1 MSDQWL
7 VICYFFLQ
15 FSHVLLTDIS
25 AVIAFLPMLLVF
37 ELPLSLLVLL
47 GIGRWYWRKQ
57 QESRKEKTHYVPFVS
72 CGITCYSEGED
83 IKKTILT
90 LCEQVYSGHI
100 EIIAV
105 IDGAS
110 VNKHTYQAAL
120 ECQQMVS
127 RYPQRHLVILP
138 KWQRGGRVSSLN
150 AALNIAKGELF
161 FALDGDT
168 SFDNDMVSH
177 ITKEFI
183 DPNVPAVG
191 GSLRVRNDKVSLV
204 SRMQAM
210 EYMISLQGAK
220 TGLAEWNV
228 INNISGA
235 FGAFRTQ
242 FIRRIGGWDTHSAED
257 LDITLRIKQYMARH
271 PGLRIPFA
279 AHAMGH
285 TDAPT
290 TAKVLF
296 MQRIRW
302 DGDLYF
308 LYLRKHKHGL
318 SPKLLGWK
326 NYIFTVMY
334 GVLQNILLPYLVI
347 FYNIWL
353 FLNFP
358 AGVVLAGFAIQY
370 FCYLFFTTLHFLV
383 FFLAISE
390 RPKQDLYYL
399 KWLPVYPLYSFVMRI
414 VNAAA
419 VLNEVIRRGHEESNM
434 APWWVLKKG
443 KRF

>member
-1 MSDQWL
+1 MIEQL
-7 VICYFFLQ
+7 QIIVFFFLQ
-15 FSHVLLTDIS
+15 FKHVLLTDIS
-25 AVIAFLPMLLVF
+25 AVTAFLPMLLIF
-37 ELPLSLLVLL
+37 ELPLSLMVLF
-47 GIGRWYWRKQ
+47 GIGHWYWRKQ
-57 QESRKEKTHYVPFVS
+57 HEGKKPHYAPAVS
-72 CGITCYSEGED
+72 CGITCYSEGDD

-120 ECQQMVS
+120 ECRQMVA
-127 RYPQRHLVILP
+127 RYPRRHLIILP

-177 ITKEFI
+177 IANEFT

-242 FIRRIGGWDTHSAED
+242 FIRQIGGWDTHSAED
-257 LDITLRIKQYMARH
+257 LDLTLRIKQYMARH

-279 AHAMGH
+279 ARAMGH

-290 TAKVLF
+290 SAKVLF

-308 LYLRKHKHGL
+308 LYLRKHKQGL
-318 SPKLLGWK
+318 SPQLLGWK
-326 NYIFTVMY
+326 NYIFTVAY
-334 GVLQNILLPYLVI
+334 GVLQNILLPFLVI
-347 FYNIWL
+347 FYNVWL
-353 FLNFP
+353 FLNYPTGAVF
-358 AGVVLAGFAIQY
+358 AGFAIQY
-370 FCYLFFTTLHFLV
+370 LCYLFFTTLHFLV
-383 FFLAISE
+383 FFVAISE
-390 RPKQDLYYL
+390 RPEQDRCYF
-399 KWLPVYPLYSFVMRI
+399 KWLPVYPLYSFIMRI

>member
-1 MSDQWL
+1 MEQL
-7 VICYFFLQ
+7 QIIGYFFLQ
-15 FSHVLLTDIS
+15 FKHVLLTDIS
-25 AVIAFLPMLLVF
+25 AVTAFLPMLLIF
-37 ELPLSLLVLL
+37 ELPLSLMVLF
-47 GIGRWYWRKQ
+47 GIGHWYWRQ
-57 QESRKEKTHYVPFVS
+57 QYEIKKPHYVPVVS

-120 ECQQMVS
+120 ECRQMVA
-127 RYPQRHLVILP
+127 RYPRRHLTILP

-177 ITKEFI
+177 IVKEFT

-191 GSLRVRNDKVSLV
+191 GSLRVRNDKASLV

-242 FIRRIGGWDTHSAED
+242 FIRQIGGWDTHSAED

-271 PGLRIPFA
+271 PDLRIPFA
-279 AHAMGH
+279 THAMGH

-308 LYLRKHKHGL
+308 LYLRKHKQGL
-318 SPKLLGWK
+318 SPQLLGWK

-347 FYNIWL
+347 FYNVWL
-353 FLNFP
+353 FLNYP
-358 AGVVLAGFAIQY
+358 VGVVLAGFVIQY
-370 FCYLFFTTLHFLV
+370 LCYLFFTTLHFLGKV
-383 FFLAISE
+383 RIS
-390 RPKQDLYYL
+390 P
-399 KWLPVYPLYSFVMRI
+399 
-414 VNAAA
+414 
-419 VLNEVIRRGHEESNM
+419 
-434 APWWVLKKG
+434 
-443 KRF
+443 